1 MLTDTLSDSMR
12 FRQSAQVLAVFTLVA
27 STWLAGCRPAPPAA
41 PTTAGLRAETVDG
54 VTRYTNRLINEKSPY
69 LQLHAHNP
77 VDWYPWGSEA
87 FERARRENKPIFL
100 SIGYSTCHWCH
111 VMEEESFSNPVIA
124 AAMNASFVS
133 IKVDREERPDI
144 DRVYLAY
151 VTSVSGGGW
160 PMSLFLTPDLKPFF
174 GATYLPPDTR
184 GRDEGFLPI
193 LQRVA
198 TEWRD
203 HRDTLIA
210 AAAEGSGTISS
221 WAQIPR
227 PVDGTDPATVI
238 DETFKNLSRSFD
250 AVNGGFGGSPK
261 FPRPVV
267 LSFLMRYHARTGN
280 QQALDMTAATLRG
293 MARGG
298 IRDQLAG
305 GFHRYTVDAA
315 WRVPHFEKMLYDQA
329 QLAVAYA
336 DAYQLTKD
344 PEFAAITHETL
355 AYVLRDLRDDSGAF
369 LSAEDADSRVSATD
383 GRLSEG
389 AFYLWTLAEVSEAV
403 GSDAAMLAWHYALSA
418 DGNVAGAS
426 APGAPTELAGK
437 NALVGGHTV
446 AETARQFKRP
456 AREVQMT
463 LDRARAKL
471 LAARAGRPRPAR
483 DDKIIAGWNGMMIS
497 AFARA
502 SQVFNDPNYLATAV
516 TAAGTVEDRLFDAGS
531 GSLKRRYRAGH
542 ADVDGLLE
550 DYAFLIQGLL
560 DVYEASFDPR
570 WLRLAAR
577 LQTTQDAYFWDSAD
591 GAYFSTREDAAHL
604 LARMKED
611 YDGAEPAA
619 NSVAAMNLLR
629 LWQLLEKDE
638 WRAKADATFTAL
650 SGRLARSGAAVP
662 QLVAALDFREST
674 PKQIVIAGAPGA
686 ADTDALV
693 RLVHERYIPNK
704 VLALVDGGARQQEL
718 ATLVPF
724 LDGMAQRN
732 GRATIY
738 VCENYVCRLPTSD
751 LAVAARLLETKPVSA
766 SRQ

>member
-1 MLTDTLSDSMR
+1 LS
-12 FRQSAQVLAVFTLVA
+12 LAIAALV
-27 STWLAGCRPAPPAA
+27 SLTWLAGCRPAPQAA

-77 VDWYPWGSEA
+77 VDWYPWGPEA
-87 FERARRENKPIFL
+87 FERAQRENKPIFL

-124 AAMNASFVS
+124 DAMNASFVS

-198 TEWRD
+198 AEWRD
-203 HRDTLIA
+203 HRDMLIA

-227 PVDGTDPATVI
+227 PVDGTDPAAII
-238 DETFKNLSRSFD
+238 DETFRNISRSFD
-250 AVNGGFGGSPK
+250 GANGGFGGSPK

-280 QQALDMTAATLRG
+280 QQALEMTVATLRG
-293 MARGG
+293 MAHGG

-329 QLAVAYA
+329 QLAVAYT
-336 DAYQLTKD
+336 DAYQITKS
-344 PEFAAITHETL
+344 PELAAIAHETL
-355 AYVLRDLRDDSGAF
+355 AYVLRDLRDGSGAF
-369 LSAEDADSRVSATD
+369 LSAEDADSLVSATD
-383 GRLSEG
+383 RRLSEG
-389 AFYLWTLAEVSEAV
+389 AFYLWTLAEVTQAA
-403 GSDAAMLAWHYALSA
+403 GSDAAVLAWHYDMTAG
-418 DGNVAGAS
+418 GNVAGDAV
-426 APGAPTELAGK
+426 PGAPAELAGK
-437 NALVGGHTV
+437 NALIGRHTV
-446 AETARQFKRP
+446 AETARHFKRQE
-456 AREVQMT
+456 REVEMP
-463 LDRARAKL
+463 LGRARTRL
-471 LAARAGRPRPAR
+471 LEARAARPRPAR
-483 DDKIIAGWNGMMIS
+483 DDKMIAGWNGMMIS

-502 SQVFNDPNYLATAV
+502 GQVFNDQTYLAAAV
-516 TAAGTVEDRLFDAGS
+516 AAADLVEARLLDAASGT
-531 GSLKRRYRAGH
+531 LKRRYRAGQ

-560 DVYEASFDPR
+560 DLYEASFDPR

-577 LQTTQDAYFWDSAD
+577 LQATQDAYFWDGTD

-619 NSVAAMNLLR
+619 NSVSAMNLLR

-638 WRAKADATFTAL
+638 WRARADATFTAL

-693 RLVHERYIPNK
+693 RLVHDRYIPNK
-704 VLALVDGGARQQEL
+704 VLALVDGGARQKDL
-718 ATLVPF
+718 ATMVPF
-724 LDGMAQRN
+724 LDGMARRN

-751 LAVAARLLETKPVSA
+751 LAVAARLLDTSATAVSRRSRVSA
-766 SRQ
+766 PPPLG